1 MPKKALVLRID
12 SQLAR
17 SVEGFIESPDVGYG
31 SISEFAE
38 TALRNQLNLELEGD
52 QTVPQLASP
61 PPESTSHGSLLAKPT
76 EPQERLLEPRAS
88 SSEELF
94 VLTNR
99 FGPIKIA
106 CRVLSNM
113 RREGRGPTIEDFQE
127 SAAKSARQLG
137 LKLRERELVEGLR
150 GSRRI
155 STAFPFGKNERA
167 GLNRFIASFTVGE
180 NQGAVSGPLAILGLA
195 NIEHG
200 SVYLTE
206 AGWELASAP
215 SPLLGEAAGTTLSTE
230 ESTILIKR
238 VAESPGERRAV
249 RRFLDVVKKTGGTQS
264 KVDAKLRRANPSWSS
279 EFATSY
285 RTAMSGRLTDLGV
298 ANVDGR
304 GPKAVIQ
311 VADTPNATAL
321 VAQGEMS

>member
-1 MPKKALVLRID
+1 MPKKALVIRVD

-38 TALRNQLNLELEGD
+38 TALRNQLELELEED
-52 QTVPQLASP
+52 QLLSEMRSDAPLPTPRRGLLAVPSE
-61 PPESTSHGSLLAKPT
+61 PPEQLV
-76 EPQERLLEPRAS
+76 EPRAS

-99 FGPIKIA
+99 LGPIKIA

-127 SAAKSARQLG
+127 SAARSARQLG
-137 LKLRERELVEGLR
+137 LKLRERELAEGLR

-155 STAFPFGKNERA
+155 STAFPIGKNERA
-167 GLNRFIASFTVGE
+167 ALNRFISSFTVGE

-195 NIEHG
+195 NIKDG

-206 AGWELASAP
+206 AGWKLAAAP
-215 SPLLGEAAGTTLSTE
+215 SPLLGEAPGTTLSSE
-230 ESTILIKR
+230 ESAILIKR
-238 VAESPGERRAV
+238 IADSPGERQSVA
-249 RRFLDVVKKTGGTQS
+249 RFLDVVRTTGGAQS
-264 KVDAKLRRANPSWSS
+264 RVDHKLRRANPPWSS
-279 EFATSY
+279 ELATSY
-285 RTAMSGRLTDLGV
+285 RAAMVGRLGDLGV
-298 ANVDGR
+298 VSVDGR
-304 GPKAVIQ
+304 GPKGVIKI
-311 VADTPNATAL
+311 ADTPDALAL
-321 VAQGEMS
+321 VA